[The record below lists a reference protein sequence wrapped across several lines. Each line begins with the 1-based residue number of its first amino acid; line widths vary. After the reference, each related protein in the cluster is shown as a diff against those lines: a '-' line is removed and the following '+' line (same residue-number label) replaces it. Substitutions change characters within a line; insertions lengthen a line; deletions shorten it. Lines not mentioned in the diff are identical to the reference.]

1 MVASTVAPQPT
12 SSTPDGSSE
21 GLKRPKVPR
30 VQLNDWAAARN
41 MHEKPGPGR
50 VDSFLPRLGSHSAAA
65 PPGCGGHCSDR
76 RREASGVPLYYF
88 KLVDSIIV
96 ADHGVHELVDDA
108 AARVEAIKLARSL
121 RETRPQLRGSHYSI
135 SVTAEDGTGV
145 CLVALDDT

>member
-1 MVASTVAPQPT
+1 MAVLIHGV
-12 SSTPDGSSE
+12 
-21 GLKRPKVPR
+21 
-30 VQLNDWAAARN
+30 
-41 MHEKPGPGR
+41 
-50 VDSFLPRLGSHSAAA
+50 
-65 PPGCGGHCSDR
+65 R

-88 KLVDSIIV
+88 KLVDSIMV
-96 ADHGVHELVDDA
+96 ADHGIHELVDNA